1 MRTGRQAQGIR
12 ITRVVA
18 ETPLPK
24 EQWEEC
30 ERLLAKLVARAIMA
44 EYKAQQ
50 QEVVGDD

>member
-24 EQWEEC
+24 EQWEAC
-30 ERLLAKLVARAIMA
+30 ERLLARLVARAILA
-44 EYKAQQ
+44 EHR
-50 QEVVGDD
+50 QENAGGEVS